1 MYQAQIDKCFGF
13 DTAVEQ
19 AQEALLAAKV
29 EAGSAYHGIGVV
41 KLMGRSSGFIA
52 MQASL
57 ASGAPACLRTAG
69 GKPHQWGSTMCG
81 CAWNMGQSMWCGV
94 TAVRCV
100 PAGVVDVCL
109 IPEVKFDLQGD
120 RGLLKFVQGL
130 LDEKGH
136 CVVCIAEGAGQVCVL
151 LWTCLALY
159 WASKGVRRQLAKAVH
174 LLHGSCCLK
183 QGGSIEHSC

>member
-1 MYQAQIDKCFGF
+1 MLCPGLLERLQRWLTCRLYDMQIDKCFGF

-57 ASGAPACLRTAG
+57 ASGAPTCRVQLAGHLAVGRHRVRLWSHWYDSCVVWQTAM
-69 GKPHQWGSTMCG
+69 SCI
-81 CAWNMGQSMWCGV
+81 S
-94 TAVRCV
+94 
-100 PAGVVDVCL
+100 AGVVDVCL

-136 CVVCIAEGAGQVCVL
+136 CVVCIAEGAGQVC
-151 LWTCLALY
+151 LY
-159 WASKGVRRQLAKAVH
+159 GGPPCPVSGRTVVPRQQHECGAPAA
-174 LLHGSCCLK
+174 
-183 QGGSIEHSC
+183 